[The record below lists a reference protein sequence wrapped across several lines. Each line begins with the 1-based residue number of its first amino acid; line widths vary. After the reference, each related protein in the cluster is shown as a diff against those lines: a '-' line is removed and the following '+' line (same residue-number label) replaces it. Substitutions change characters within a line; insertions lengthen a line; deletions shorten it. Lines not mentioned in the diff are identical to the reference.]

1 MTENQGLR
9 EQVQENGCQL
19 RNCDQER
26 KFLQRKV
33 HTVPVQPKGSQ
44 LPGDYSDCDCGD
56 DNTDNDGNGIDS
68 SSDDDN
74 VINLAFRM
82 MISILRSF
90 FTYQSKVAGAATS
103 FLETIFGF
111 SLCPIFVDCLFC

>member
-19 RNCDQER
+19 RKCDQER

-44 LPGDYSDCDCGD
+44 LPGEDAAADDCGD
-56 DNTDNDGNGIDS
+56 NSNDEDDDDDDDGNAIYSSYDNDKCAA
-68 SSDDDN
+68 SDK
-74 VINLAFRM
+74 R
-82 MISILRSF
+82 
-90 FTYQSKVAGAATS
+90 KV
-103 FLETIFGF
+103 
-111 SLCPIFVDCLFC
+111 